1 MGRVQV
7 RYTEH
12 MTAFDASYKT
22 LNTEQKMAVDTVE
35 GPVLVIAGPGT
46 GKTHILTLRV
56 ANILKETQ
64 ATPGSIL
71 VLTFT
76 ESAARTVRKRL
87 IPLIGEEAAYKVAVN
102 TFHSFAG
109 EILSEYRDHFPEW
122 SSKRLAGDVE
132 TTLLWREVLEN
143 EDVHYLRTAKS
154 PFHYLRDLSMLR
166 DELTRERISMDA
178 YRAWLDEEAK
188 EIEADDSLR
197 YVRGEKAGD
206 MKPEGLKKLERIEK
220 GREAAKLIEAYEAM
234 KDTRDIYDF
243 TDVLRVV
250 VDGMQA
256 DDDLKAILQER
267 YQYILADEHQDANA
281 LQHGLLETFALDDHP
296 NIFVVG
302 DEKQAVFGFQGADS
316 THFRTFLKLYP
327 RTTVVELRSNF
338 RSYQGILDLAH
349 TLLKD
354 LPAST
359 GEHIS
364 LTASR
369 KGDASAELLVAED
382 PLAERDQIAALVER
396 AIEEGTKPNEIAII
410 ALRNATADQF
420 ALHLRARGVPTLRAG
435 DIDLDSRPSIRFL
448 FALMRAIAEPNDSSS
463 LREALLA
470 PWWKMSLAER
480 SVFLRRYRDFEV
492 TDALLTTFPDIGKKI
507 ADLQQKA
514 RTSAPVQM
522 LSRILTESG
531 ARDYFLSNPEAFLDI
546 PLLRQVIMHVEGLAA
561 QNPSST
567 FLELMQI
574 LDKAREHGL
583 GGVKTSVTSREG
595 YVTVITAHKAK
606 GMEFEKVFV
615 VGLTAREWEK
625 GGKTALI
632 PSPLSA
638 PRELQDLVKLLYVA
652 LTRAKNALVLSYA
665 SATGEGRETPPTV
678 LLPQGL
684 TPLSIPSDAL
694 PLLHENP
701 DIPALICDLTISYLE
716 EDGLSPS
723 ALNEYLESPP
733 CFFARRILR
742 LSEPET
748 PALTIGNAVHAGI
761 AGYWK
766 DISLPEVD
774 RRAFGLGELE
784 RSLSRSLLP
793 RTSAFKDVEKAARA
807 SLAAYF
813 EEKTDREPVAI
824 EKSYTATRTVEG
836 KKILLKGK
844 IDAVFKGE
852 GGECLVD
859 WKTSATINKEDKE
872 NFERQI
878 AFYDLLLRANDHG
891 PESAL
896 IIQIGADGIKE
907 HPVALGPDTRA
918 VLKDT
923 LDDVLKE
930 LISGKWRKGEETQY
944 DALLKLFA

>member
-1 MGRVQV
+1 MI
-7 RYTEH
+7 E
-12 MTAFDASYKT
+12 FASAYKS
-22 LNTEQKMAVDTVE
+22 LNKEQKLAVDTVE

-87 IPLIGEEAAYKVAVN
+87 IPLIGEDAAYKVAVH
-102 TFHSFAG
+102 TFHGFAG
-109 EILSEYRDHFPEW
+109 EILSEYREHFADY
-122 SSKRLAGDVE
+122 SAKRLAGDVE

-143 EDVHYLRTAKS
+143 EDIEYLRTAKS

-166 DELTRERISMDA
+166 DELTRERIGMDA
-178 YRAWLDEEAK
+178 YRSWLDGEAK
-188 EIEADDSLR
+188 GIEADDSLR
-197 YVRGEKAGD
+197 YVRGEKAGEL
-206 MKPEGLKKLERIEK
+206 KPEGQKKLERIEK
-220 GREAAKLIEAYEAM
+220 GREAAKLIEAYEKL
-234 KDTRDIYDF
+234 KDDRGIYDF

-250 VDGMQA
+250 VDGISE
-256 DDDLKAILQER
+256 DDELKAALQER

-281 LQHGLLETFALDDHP
+281 LQHALLDAFALDDHP

-316 THFRTFLKLYP
+316 THFRTFLELYP

-354 LPAST
+354 LPSST
-359 GEHIS
+359 GEHIT
-364 LTASR
+364 LTAAR
-369 KGDASAELLVAED
+369 NGDASAELLVAED
-382 PLAERDQIAALVER
+382 PLAERDQIATLVEQ
-396 AIEEGTKPNEIAII
+396 AIEAGTKPHEIAVI

-420 ALHLRARGVPTLRAG
+420 ALHLRARGVSTLRAG
-435 DIDLDSRPSIRFL
+435 DVDLDSRPSIRFL
-448 FALMRAIAEPNDSSS
+448 FALMRAVAEPNDSSA

-470 PWWKMSLAER
+470 PWWKIGLAER
-480 SVFLRRYRDFEV
+480 SVFLRRYRDFELS
-492 TDALLTTFPDIGKKI
+492 DALLTTFSDVGKTI
-507 ADLQQKA
+507 ATLRDYARVNAPLQ
-514 RTSAPVQM
+514 V
-522 LSRILTESG
+522 LSKILTASG
-531 ARDYFLSNPEAFLDI
+531 ARDYFLSNPEAFLDV
-546 PLLRQVIMHVEGLAA
+546 PLLRQVIMHVEGLAS
-561 QNPSST
+561 QNPSIT
-567 FLELMQI
+567 FPELMDI

-625 GGKTALI
+625 GGKAGLI
-632 PSPLSA
+632 PSPLAA
-638 PRELQDLVKLLYVA
+638 PREIQDLVKLLYVA

-665 SATGEGRETPPTV
+665 AATGEGRETPPTA

-684 TPLSIPSDAL
+684 VPLSIPSEPL

-701 DIPALICDLTISYLE
+701 DIPALICELTISYLE
-716 EDGLSPS
+716 QDGLSPS

-742 LSEPET
+742 LSEPEG
-748 PALTIGNAVHAGI
+748 PAITIGNAVHAGI

-766 DISLPEVD
+766 DPTLPDEE
-774 RRAFGLGELE
+774 RQAQAAAELE
-784 RSLSRSLLP
+784 RSLARSLLP
-793 RTSAFKDVEKAARA
+793 RTNAFKDVERTARQ

-813 EEKTDREPVAI
+813 SEKTDREPVAI
-824 EKSYTATRTVEG
+824 EKSFTATRTVAG
-836 KKILLKGK
+836 KKVLLKGK
-844 IDAVFKGE
+844 IDAVFKGD

-859 WKTSATINKEDKE
+859 WKTSKTINKEDKE

-878 AFYDLLLRANDHG
+878 AFYDLLLRANDHA

-896 IIQIGADGIKE
+896 IIQVGEDGVRE
-907 HPVALGPDTRA
+907 HPVALGSETRA
-918 VLKDT
+918 ALNET
-923 LDDVLKE
+923 LDEVLNE
-930 LISGKWRKGEETQY
+930 LISGKWRKGESTQY
-944 DALLKLFA
+944 DALLGLFA

>member
-1 MGRVQV
+1 
-7 RYTEH
+7 
-12 MTAFDASYKT
+12 MTFDAAYKT
-22 LNTEQKMAVDTVE
+22 LNPEQKKAVDTVE

-87 IPLIGEEAAYKVAVN
+87 IPLIGEDAAYKVAVH

-109 EILSEYRDHFPEW
+109 DILGEYREHFADW
-122 SSKRLAGDVE
+122 SGKRLAGDVE

-143 EDVHYLRTAKS
+143 EEIEHLRTAKS

-166 DELTRERISMDA
+166 DELTRERVTMDA
-178 YRAWLDEEAK
+178 YRSWLDAQAK
-188 EIEADDSLR
+188 EIESDESLR
-197 YVRGEKAGD
+197 YVRGEKAGEL
-206 MKPEGLKKLERIEK
+206 KPEAHKKLERVEK
-220 GREAAKLIEAYEAM
+220 GREAAKLIEAYENL
-234 KDTRDIYDF
+234 KDERGIYDF
-243 TDVLRVV
+243 TDVLRIV
-250 VDGMQA
+250 VDGLSA
-256 DDDLKAILQER
+256 DDDLKAALQER

-281 LQHGLLETFALDDHP
+281 LQHGLLDAFALDDHP
-296 NIFVVG
+296 NLFVVG

-316 THFRTFLKLYP
+316 THFRTFLELYP

-354 LPAST
+354 LPSST
-359 GEHIS
+359 GEHVA

-369 KGDASAELLVAED
+369 NGDATAELLVAED
-382 PLAERDQIAALVER
+382 PLAERNQIATLVEQ
-396 AIEEGTKPNEIAII
+396 AIAAGTKPHEIAII

-420 ALHLRARGVPTLRAG
+420 ALHLRARGVPVLRAG

-448 FALMRAIAEPNDSSS
+448 FALMRAVAEPSDVSA

-470 PWWKMSLAER
+470 PWWDIGLAER
-480 SVFLRRYRDFEV
+480 SVFLRRYRDFELS
-492 TDALLTTFPDIGKKI
+492 DALMTTFPTVGKSI
-507 ADLQQKA
+507 QALRERA
-514 RTSAPVQM
+514 RTGAPVQV
-522 LSRILTESG
+522 LSRILSDSG
-531 ARDYFLSNPEAFLDI
+531 ARDYFLANAEAFLDV
-546 PLLRQVIMHVEGLAA
+546 PLLRQLVMHVEGVAA
-561 QNPSST
+561 QNPSIT
-567 FLELMQI
+567 FSELMQI

-625 GGKTALI
+625 GGKPGLI
-632 PSPLSA
+632 PSPLAA

-652 LTRAKNALVLSYA
+652 LTRAKDALVLSYA
-665 SATGEGRETPPTV
+665 AATGEGRETPPTT

-684 TPLSIPSDAL
+684 SPLSVPSEPL

-723 ALNEYLESPP
+723 ALNEYLDSPA

-742 LSEPET
+742 LSEPEG
-748 PALTIGNAVHAGI
+748 PAITIGNAVHAGI
-761 AGYWK
+761 AAYWK
-766 DISLPEVD
+766 DTTLSEKD
-774 RRAFGLGELE
+774 RKAAALAELE

-793 RTSAFKDVEKAARA
+793 RNSAFKDIEQTSRA
-807 SLAAYF
+807 SLNAYF
-813 EEKTDREPVAI
+813 DEKTDREPVAI
-824 EKSYTATRTVEG
+824 EKAFTATKTIVG
-836 KKILLKGK
+836 KKVLLKGK
-844 IDAVFKGE
+844 IDAVFKGN

-859 WKTSATINKEDKE
+859 WKTSTTISKEDKE

-878 AFYDLLLRANDHG
+878 AFYDLLLRANDHA
-891 PESAL
+891 PESAF
-896 IIQIGADGIKE
+896 IIQVGEDGVAE
-907 HPVALGPDTRA
+907 HQVALGDDTRA
-918 VLKDT
+918 ALKDT
-923 LDDVLKE
+923 LDAVLTE
-930 LISGKWRKGEETQY
+930 LISGKWRKGEKSDY
-944 DALLKLFA
+944 DALLELFA